1 MCANVFTYTV
11 EAFFIIIIKTTLH
24 LVPEVQDMTVIPH
37 YSRMNV
43 NASDI
48 LSAITIDF
56 QHELVS

>member
-1 MCANVFTYTV
+1 MFTYTV